1 MESLSHTY
9 SMKTLLILLA
19 KDRRMTIAELAK
31 EMDAQHGSVV
41 HAVDALREANIVEA
55 YEHRSAPYEDEVSLS
70 QNGRTVAE
78 KLKEIENVIGWIGHG
93 GIT

>member
-9 SMKTLLILLA
+9 SMKVLLLLLA
-19 KDRRMTIAELAK
+19 EERRMTVAEIAK

-41 HAVDALREANIVEA
+41 HAVDALREGGLVEA
-55 YEHRSAPYEDEVSLS
+55 YERRGAPYQDEVSLS
-70 QNGRTVAE
+70 SQGRTVAE
-78 KLKEIENVIGWIGHG
+78 KLKEIEGVIGWLGRG